1 MCKVNMD
8 LSVEKNLKFAV
19 YSLMLSKHEEFSL
32 NELTEDIMKYQN
44 LDQELLN
51 KKISLSPHLRPK
63 MSSSK
68 IPFSSYISL
77 A

>member
-1 MCKVNMD
+1 MD

-44 LDQELLN
+44 LGIKPLAAILN
-51 KKISLSPHLRPK
+51 ITGNLPT
-63 MSSSK
+63 
-68 IPFSSYISL
+68 
-77 A
+77 

>member
-51 KKISLSPHLRPK
+51 KKISLLLKNWVISGVLQEHLDT
-63 MSSSK
+63 
-68 IPFSSYISL
+68 FSIV
-77 A
+77 